1 MSTQDKS
8 DAETS
13 EDILDTTYAIISLA
27 KYNHSG
33 ENQEVVQEG
42 DDMLSNNCNV
52 IVMVTEAP

>member
-13 EDILDTTYAIISLA
+13 EDILDTTYTIISLA
-27 KYNHSG
+27 NYNHSG

-52 IVMVTEAP
+52 IVVVTEAP

>member
-13 EDILDTTYAIISLA
+13 EDILDTTYAIISLSN
-27 KYNHSG
+27 YNHSG

-52 IVMVTEAP
+52 IVVVSEAP